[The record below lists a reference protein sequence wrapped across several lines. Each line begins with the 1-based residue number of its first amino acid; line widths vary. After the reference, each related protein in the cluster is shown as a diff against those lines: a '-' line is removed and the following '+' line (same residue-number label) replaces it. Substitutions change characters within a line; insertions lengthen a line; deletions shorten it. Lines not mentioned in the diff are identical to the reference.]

1 MAGEDSASKKG
12 KGKASRRASDRSP
25 TASAS
30 LASTSPTLVL
40 PEYIPPEGSLKS
52 RAPGRQNV
60 ACKCV
65 LVFVHAVQK
74 RKTDRGWT
82 ALAEAV
88 VAAR

>member
-1 MAGEDSASKKG
+1 MAGEASASKKG
-12 KGKASRRASDRSP
+12 KGKASHTASSRSP

-30 LASTSPTLVL
+30 LRSTSPTLVL

-65 LVFVHAVQK
+65 LVFVHGPK
-74 RKTDRGWT
+74 RKTTDRVWT
-82 ALAEAV
+82 ALAEVAV
-88 VAAR
+88 AGR